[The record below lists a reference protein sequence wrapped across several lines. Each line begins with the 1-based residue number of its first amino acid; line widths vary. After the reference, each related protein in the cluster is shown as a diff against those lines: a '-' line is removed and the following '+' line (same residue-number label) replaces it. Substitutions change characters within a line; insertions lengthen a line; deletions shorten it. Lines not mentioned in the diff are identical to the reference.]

1 MNDPRGGGG
10 RSRGDPW
17 AGPVPPPGPVDTDRF
32 DRAVAAIDAANADDP
47 RRIRVRGEERPKELA
62 HAELVTEWVR
72 RLRPD
77 ASEELLLAARAHH
90 VRRWEIP
97 RDSYPDGRSG
107 YLRWRRALHDLHA
120 RIAGDAL
127 SEAGYEPAAIERVQA
142 IIRKRDL
149 ARDPEVQA
157 LEDALCLVFLETQF
171 DELSDRL
178 DAEKMD
184 DVVGKTLVKMSDEG
198 KQLALTLELSDD
210 ERAAL
215 ERALRRPAG

>member
-1 MNDPRGGGG
+1 MAPDA
-10 RSRGDPW
+10 
-17 AGPVPPPGPVDTDRF
+17 AGPGRF
-32 DRAVAAIDAANADDP
+32 ERAVAAIDAANADDP
-47 RRIRVRGEERPKELA
+47 SRIVVRGVVRPKELA

-107 YLRWRRALHDLHA
+107 YLRWRRALHEVHA
-120 RIAGDAL
+120 HVVGEILED
-127 SEAGYEPAAIERVQA
+127 AGYETAAVERVQT
-142 IIRKRDL
+142 IVRKRDL
-149 ARDPEVQA
+149 ARDADVQA

-171 DELSDRL
+171 DALADRL

-184 DVVGKTLVKMSDEG
+184 DVVRKTLTKMSDDG
-198 KQLALTLELSDD
+198 KRLALELDLGD
-210 ERAAL
+210 EERAAL
-215 ERALRRPAG
+215 ARAIRRPAG